1 MEVVFLLVPVALVL
15 IALVVGLLFWA
26 VRSGQFEDMTGP
38 AYRVL
43 MDDDSPETSDRSTA
57 SDTDSNKRHLK

>member
-1 MEVVFLLVPVALVL
+1 MEIVFLLIPVALVL

-43 MDDDSPETSDRSTA
+43 MDDDSPGACDRSTA
-57 SDTDSNKRHLK
+57 SDTDSSKLHRK